1 MVINASFEG
10 EKDDKKQRKTFPQQ
24 RLKLEKIPKL

>member
-1 MVINASFEG
+1 MAINASFEG
-10 EKDDKKQRKTFPQQ
+10 EKDDKKQRKTLPWQ